1 MFNSN
6 KGWHFMRTW
15 KLGTSLSAAVVLSM
29 GTAVGMAATAHAAPL
44 TQDNCVGIQCLFPVT
59 DPPPGT
65 PPLVTVGPI
74 TPIDPL
80 TNGVVLD
87 PPTTTPPPLPTQ
99 ILDGTLVF
107 INITPPS
114 VTPPGGGVN
123 GNGAVIP
130 IPAALPL
137 FATGLAGLAYI
148 GRRRKANAAG

>member
-1 MFNSN
+1 MQN
-6 KGWHFMRTW
+6 W
-15 KLGTSLSAAVVLSM
+15 KLGKRLSAAVVLSV
-29 GTAVGMAATAHAAPL
+29 GAAVGLTNTAHAAPL
-44 TQDNCVGIQCLFPVT
+44 TLDNCVGIQCLFVVI
-59 DPPPGT
+59 DPPTVT
-65 PPLVTVGPI
+65 PPVVTVGPI

-148 GRRRKANAAG
+148 GRRRKANATA